1 MDAIREEE
9 RRVIARE
16 IHDQIG
22 QALTALKLDVGWLR
36 GHLTDAGAAVAVVE
50 ERAQAMD
57 TLVDQTLE
65 TARRLSSMLR
75 PAILDDIGLA
85 AAIAW
90 QARDFQQRTGVACD
104 LDLPPD
110 GPAVAPATG
119 LSLFRIVQE
128 ALTNVTRHAQ
138 ATHVQIELTV
148 DPQHAVLTVADDGR
162 GVTAEELER
171 PTSLGIIGIR
181 ERALAVGGDVM
192 FSGSAGRGTTLTV
205 RVPTASERPS

>member
-1 MDAIREEE
+1 MRELYAPWNRWFDNRVYPSPEGISVFFADVTEEVEAQQELRATNEQLRALAARMDAIREEE

-36 GHLTDAGAAVAVVE
+36 GHLTDAGAAAAVVE

-104 LDLPPD
+104 LDLPP
-110 GPAVAPATG
+110 
-119 LSLFRIVQE
+119 
-128 ALTNVTRHAQ
+128 
-138 ATHVQIELTV
+138 
-148 DPQHAVLTVADDGR
+148 
-162 GVTAEELER
+162 TARRSRRR
-171 PTSLGIIGIR
+171 P
-181 ERALAVGGDVM
+181 
-192 FSGSAGRGTTLTV
+192 GSACS
-205 RVPTASERPS
+205 ASSRRR

>member
-1 MDAIREEE
+1 
-9 RRVIARE
+9 
-16 IHDQIG
+16 
-22 QALTALKLDVGWLR
+22 
-36 GHLTDAGAAVAVVE
+36 
-50 ERAQAMD
+50 MD

-65 TARRLSSMLR
+65 TARRLSSLLR

-90 QARDFQQRTGVACD
+90 QAREFQQRTGVACD

-138 ATHVQIELTV
+138 ATHVHIELTV

-192 FSGSAGRGTTLTV
+192 FSGSVGRGTTLTV
-205 RVPTASERPS
+205 RVPTASARPS